1 MSPPI
6 ATLDPT
12 LQATLP
18 QSTTLLFAAKA
29 KKHLTFADL
38 AEKLSRS
45 EVATAAIFYGQ
56 ATASDSDVSALSS
69 ALDIPRDEL
78 AASLAAFPDR
88 GRSVAMPP
96 RDPLIYR
103 LYEVVQ
109 NYGYAYKAVM
119 NEKFG
124 DGIMSGVC
132 FSTDVQ
138 RETADDGSIW
148 AVITMKGKWLPFS
161 RF

>member
-1 MSPPI
+1 MSTTPI
-6 ATLDPT
+6 ATLDVPT
-12 LQATLP
+12 VP
-18 QSTTLLFAAKA
+18 QSTSLLFTAKA
-29 KKHLTFADL
+29 KKHLTFSEIAQ
-38 AEKLSRS
+38 KLSRS

-56 ATASDSDVSALSS
+56 ATATEEDISALSS
-69 ALDIPRDEL
+69 ALDIPRSEL
-78 AASLAAFPDR
+78 AASLPAFPDR
-88 GRSVAMPP
+88 GRCVAMPP

-132 FSTDVQ
+132 FSTDVHS
-138 RETADDGSIW
+138 ETADDGSLW